1 MNTIFHTWERNCLF
15 FGFVISLLLVK
26 YPTYGQV
33 NLQTGGAVFSLPL
46 FDWKDHKSSLNVM
59 IALNYTSGSGLKT
72 NEVASNVGQ
81 GWSLI
86 AGGMITRMQVG
97 EPDDQKERSGNLED
111 INKYPN
117 GYLYA
122 SAPAYQGVPTAATK
136 YPLYPHHNQ
145 LYKPRNSVTE
155 DRQLDYFAFQ
165 FNGKSGM
172 FVLNAP
178 SAPTYDGPSGD
189 VGIPLGDTKLKIT
202 FQRDETLLNQGIRTT
217 ITSFII
223 QDVDGLLYK
232 FSNKS
237 LSKVLDVS
245 YCDKSLNYAQT
256 QPNFEEGKI
265 YYQSSFETRN
275 EWIIDGW
282 FLSEVQDPFTNR
294 VVTFSYGSP
303 RMSANYAGADFS
315 YNESSKYAIITHKKS
330 VVQYQELSQIIFP
343 DGHSAQF
350 TYAKDRVDLPGMR
363 ALTSIDIKYTSEFKT
378 RPISRYL
385 LNTSYFILNRY
396 GTPVTAYQKSVA
408 RLCLRSIRKIGVDLK
423 EDSPPYQ
430 FDYYT
435 GSDLPDDIVP
445 PPFSYKKDIWGF
457 YNGDNSVDYNFS
469 FLNSSISTLDYDD
482 VRGLCFLR
490 YNLGGTL
497 LLNPKHGYA
506 KNGLLKQIIY
516 PTGGTLAY
524 EYDQNWGTLNNVFQR
539 VGGVH
544 ISATSATDG
553 SGANGCANPIRTI
566 YNYVLDQAGT
576 SSSLWGIENPRNLL
590 TLTNYYNPEKKIYTG
605 LACSYKYK
613 YPGILS
619 MQQAINLNTWQQIL
633 QVFTV
638 VAGIA
643 STATMVLDVIQFIA
657 AGTGVGALI
666 IDAITTII
674 NIAITCLN
682 SYAKT
687 ETTNIYYNYDLNG
700 ASPLPTQFKRVE
712 VSESS
717 GNNGKTVYEFTSDAQ
732 YPVWFPKNEALSA
745 KQRFA
750 SWAYGLPLK
759 TTVYNASGKKV
770 RQTENEYDTTFA
782 KRLLK
787 FNDKSFAGIV
797 GIKSQLVSCKS
808 LVVKSWSQRVTD
820 YSAMNPG
827 ILLTSSTSD
836 LLVDF
841 NGYYTGRINLKT
853 TYERAFDENDE
864 TRIVQ
869 TITRYNYNELANY
882 EVNAITDEQSN
893 GDIITKRFTY
903 SGDDITGGSAIYAL
917 QANNV
922 IALPV
927 TTTIANQ
934 TGLLH
939 ESRVEYTQLGS
950 GTVKPGRVL
959 ERRYSSPGQATTSSF
974 LEVKK
979 FVYDADGSLATVKD
993 DGKHVVSSLYEYDG
1007 RYLIATVVNADFSLS
1022 NGVPIDK
1029 CAYTSFETK
1038 SLGGWTAVGTVSPPS
1053 STSITGS
1060 QAFVLSTANNLPASS
1075 LNTSKVYRLTFWSS
1089 GGTVSVGSGAILKVS
1104 GPTLKGFTFYE
1115 YELPL
1120 GTMQVTLTG
1129 SATIDELRLYP
1140 KMARMQTITYD
1151 PLIGKTSECDD
1162 NNRITYYEYDNLG
1175 RVQLIR
1181 DEKGNIVKMYEYN
1194 NVSKQVGCPT
1204 IYYSHYTKEV
1214 FTRSNCVPGN
1224 IGGDVEYTIPA
1235 GKYTS
1240 AISQEDADAQVQ
1252 NELLTLGQT
1261 YANANGSCTKVYT
1274 NTLQSR
1280 AVMSESCGP
1289 GYEGGQV
1296 TYTVPAGQ
1304 YFSTISQADA
1314 EQKALKEIDANI
1326 YTYAN
1331 SLEHRVCARVT
1342 TPQWSWET
1350 DAYEC
1355 RIISGQNHMFVL
1367 EVDINPNS
1375 FSYNSPRWT
1384 DVGPSPE
1391 CSNCASCTGAQYS
1404 CIAGV
1409 CEAGVRVNTD
1419 SIYDPET
1426 GLYNCIYHY
1435 EWSDGSWSPDY
1446 VQKST
1451 QPCVIN

>member
-1 MNTIFHTWERNCLF
+1 MS
-15 FGFVISLLLVK
+15 FGLVISLLLAK

-33 NLQTGGAVFSLPL
+33 NLQTGSAIFSLPL
-46 FDWKDHKSSLNVM
+46 FDWKDHKSSLNAM
-59 IALNYTSGSGLKT
+59 IALNYNSGNGLKT
-72 NEVASNVGQ
+72 NEVASNMGQ

-122 SAPAYQGVPTAATK
+122 SAPAYQGAPTAVTK
-136 YPLYPHHNQ
+136 YPLYPHRNQ
-145 LYKPRNSVTE
+145 LYKPHNSVTE
-155 DRQLDYFAFQ
+155 DRQLDYFTFQ

-245 YCDKSLNYAQT
+245 YCDRSLSYVQT
-256 QPNFEEGKI
+256 QPNFKEGKI

-282 FLSEVQDPFTNR
+282 FLSEVRDPFTSR

-330 VVQYQELSQIIFP
+330 VIQCPELSQIIFP

-363 ALTSIDIKYTSEFKT
+363 ALTSIDIKYTFEFKT
-378 RPISRYL
+378 RTISRYL

-396 GTPVTAYQKSVA
+396 GTPVTAFQKSVA
-408 RLCLRSIRKIGVDLK
+408 RLCLRSIKKIGVDLK

-445 PPFSYKKDIWGF
+445 PPYSYKKDIWGF
-457 YNGDNSVDYNFS
+457 YNGDNSVDYNYS
-469 FLNSSISTLDYDD
+469 LLNTSISTLDYDD

-490 YNLGGTL
+490 YNQGGTL

-516 PTGGTLAY
+516 PTGGTLSY
-524 EYDQNWGTLNNVFQR
+524 EYDQNWGTLNNVLQR

-544 ISATSATDG
+544 VSVTSATDG
-553 SGANGCANPIRTI
+553 TGANGCANPIRTI
-566 YNYVLDQAGT
+566 YNYVLDQTGT
-576 SSSLWGIENPRNLL
+576 SSSLWGIENPRNQL
-590 TLTNYYNPEKKIYTG
+590 TITNYYNPEKKTYTG
-605 LACSYKYK
+605 LSCSFKYK

-619 MQQAINLNTWQQIL
+619 MQQAINLTTAQQLL
-633 QVFTV
+633 QVFSV
-638 VAGIA
+638 VAGIV
-643 STATMVLDVIQFIA
+643 STATTILDVVQFIA

-666 IDAITTII
+666 IDAITTVI
-674 NIAITCLN
+674 NIAITCLHDY
-682 SYAKT
+682 SKLV
-687 ETTNIYYNYDLNG
+687 TTNIYYNYDLNG
-700 ASPLPTQFKRVE
+700 ASPLPVQFKRVE

-717 GNNGKTVYEFTSDAQ
+717 GNNGKTVYEFTSEAQ
-732 YPVWFPKNEALSA
+732 YPVWFPRNEALSA

-759 TTVYNASGKKV
+759 TTVYNANGKKV
-770 RQTENEYDTTFA
+770 RQTENEYDTTYA
-782 KRLLK
+782 KRLIK
-787 FNDKSFAGIV
+787 FNDKSFAGIA
-797 GIKSQLVSCKS
+797 GIKSQLVSCKY
-808 LVVKSWSQRVTD
+808 LVIKSTSQRVTD
-820 YSAMNPG
+820 YSAMDPG
-827 ILLTSSTSD
+827 SFLTGSTSD

-841 NGYYTGRINLKT
+841 NGYYTGRVNLKT
-853 TYERAFDENDE
+853 TYERSFDENDE
-864 TRIVQ
+864 TRFVQ
-869 TITRYNYNELANY
+869 TITRYSYNELANY
-882 EVNAITDEQSN
+882 EVNTITAEQSN
-893 GDIITKRFTY
+893 GDLIKKTFTY
-903 SGDDITGGSAIYAL
+903 SSDDYTGGSAIYAL

-927 TTTIANQ
+927 TTTTANQ
-934 TGLLH
+934 AGLLY
-939 ESRVEYTQLGS
+939 ENRIEYVQLGS
-950 GTVKPGRVL
+950 GVVMTGRLL
-959 ERRYSSPGQATTSSF
+959 ERRYNTPGQSTTPSF
-974 LEVKK
+974 MEVRK
-979 FVYDADGSLATVKD
+979 FVYDSDGNLVTVKD
-993 DGKHVVSSLYEYDG
+993 EGARVVSNVYDNDGKYVT
-1007 RYLIATVVNADFSLS
+1007 AAVVNADFSPV
-1022 NGVPIDK
+1022 NGVPVDK

-1038 SLGGWTAVGTVSPPS
+1038 SLGGWTVTGTLSPPS
-1053 STSITGS
+1053 LVSISGN
-1060 QAFVLSTANNLPASS
+1060 QAFLLSTANSLSASS
-1075 LNTSKVYRLTFWSS
+1075 LNVSKVYKLTFWSS
-1089 GGTVSVGSGAILKVS
+1089 GTVSVSSGAILKTT
-1104 GPTLKGFTFYE
+1104 GPTLKGLTYYE

-1120 GTMQVTLTG
+1120 GAAQVTLTG
-1129 SATIDELRLYP
+1129 ASTIDELRLYP
-1140 KMARMQTITYD
+1140 KTARMQTMTYD
-1151 PLIGKTSECDD
+1151 PLIGKTSECDE
-1162 NNRITYYEYDNLG
+1162 NNRIVYYEYDNLG
-1175 RVQLIR
+1175 RMRMIR

-1214 FTRSNCVPGN
+1214 FSRNNCVPGN
-1224 IGGDVEYTIPA
+1224 VGGDVEYTITA

-1252 NELLTLGQT
+1252 NELLTQAQAF
-1261 YANANGSCTKVYT
+1261 ANANGSCTKVYT
-1274 NTLQSR
+1274 NALQSKT
-1280 AVMSESCGP
+1280 VTSESCGP
-1289 GYEGGQV
+1289 GFVGGQV
-1296 TYTVPAGQ
+1296 TYSVPAGR
-1304 YFSTISQADA
+1304 YVSTISQANADQQA
-1314 EQKALKEIDANI
+1314 STEIDANI

-1331 SLEHRVCARVT
+1331 SPEHRVCTPVT
-1342 TPQWSWET
+1342 TPQWSWESNT
-1350 DAYEC
+1350 YEC
-1355 RIISGQNHMFVL
+1355 RIVSGQNHMFIL
-1367 EVDINPNS
+1367 EVDINPS
-1375 FSYNSPRWT
+1375 SSSYNSPRWT
-1384 DVGPSPE
+1384 DVGPSTE
-1391 CSNCASCTGAQYS
+1391 CSNCASCSGAQYA
-1404 CIAGV
+1404 CIGGV
-1409 CEAGVRVNTD
+1409 CETGVRVNTD
-1419 SIYDPET
+1419 WIYDPES

-1451 QPCVIN
+1451 QPCIIN